1 MLRGSCNRHLK
12 EPLLT
17 IQEGKATLIA
27 DHLSGVY
34 DTTFFNDLSTTMT
47 FVGSETWSMPQP
59 AMITVGNV
67 QSGIKVSDIV
77 MNIHLEP
84 RTNSSIPR
92 VEVTDFSSR
101 MFGGNIFSNHI
112 EFDFSKTE
120 NPLTMKIKGFDLGD
134 ILKLEQQ
141 EGLEGTGLLDG
152 TIPLTLLTDGVE
164 IHDATIAARPP
175 GGVIRYHTAEAT
187 AQSLAETDSN
197 IELVLQ
203 ALSNFH
209 YDVLSY

>member
-1 MLRGSCNRHLK
+1 MTSGSLSVLGNVAWKLQPTPE

-67 QSGIKVSDIV
+67 QSGVKVSDIV

-84 RTNSSIPR
+84 RANSSIPR

-120 NPLTMKIKGFDLGD
+120 NPFDYENQR
-134 ILKLEQQ
+134 I
-141 EGLEGTGLLDG
+141 
-152 TIPLTLLTDGVE
+152 
-164 IHDATIAARPP
+164 
-175 GGVIRYHTAEAT
+175 
-187 AQSLAETDSN
+187 
-197 IELVLQ
+197 
-203 ALSNFH
+203 
-209 YDVLSY
+209 